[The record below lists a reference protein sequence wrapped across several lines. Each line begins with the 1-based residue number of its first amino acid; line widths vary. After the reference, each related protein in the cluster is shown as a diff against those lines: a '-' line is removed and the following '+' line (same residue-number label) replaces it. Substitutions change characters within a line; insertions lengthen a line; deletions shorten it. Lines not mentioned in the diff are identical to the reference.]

1 MLMGGSVGLLLGDW
15 VLHVLRCLAKFVEM
29 VVIQPLI
36 AHGSILAL
44 ILGRSVLL
52 GRCVISCL
60 GTGIVQSQNLQQI
73 VTMFH
78 NSLTFI
84 LFSISVSC
92 NKGFSHVFLL

>member
-1 MLMGGSVGLLLGDW
+1 MSLLLGGW

-36 AHGSILAL
+36 AHRSVLAL

-52 GRCVISCL
+52 GRCVSSCI

-73 VTMFH
+73 VAMFH

-84 LFSISVSC
+84 LFSISASC